1 MLQTRADN
9 PFKSSLLAGFECSTH
24 RIRSGKRLDM
34 IAATWHDEF
43 ADQDYRRLTEI
54 GILTARDGLRWHLI
68 ELEPYRYDFDSAMS
82 QVRAAR
88 RNDIQIIWD
97 LFHYGYPDDLDILS
111 HEFVE
116 RFAAFAGAA
125 ARFLRDEL
133 GSPIHFCPVNEI
145 SFFSW
150 AAGRVGIFY
159 PYRKR
164 AAGAIKLQLV
174 RASIAA
180 IDAVLE
186 VDPHARW
193 ITTEPAIHVVPS
205 EDTPTSRRAAAR
217 YRQAQFEG
225 LDMLSGSL
233 APELGGNPRYID
245 IVGLNYYVHNQWKH
259 STRRPIGPNHPQH
272 RAPHLLFNEF
282 YKRYGRPI
290 LLAET
295 GIEDEERADWFRY
308 ISAEAH
314 AARAIGVP
322 LHGLCLYPIVNHPG
336 WEDGRHCHNGLWDYP
351 DDEGDREAHGPLL
364 AAVRAFQMDQAVPA
378 IEASPV

>member
-1 MLQTRADN
+1 
-9 PFKSSLLAGFECSTH
+9 
-24 RIRSGKRLDM
+24 
-34 IAATWHDEF
+34 
-43 ADQDYRRLTEI
+43 
-54 GILTARDGLRWHLI
+54 
-68 ELEPYRYDFDSAMS
+68 
-82 QVRAAR
+82 
-88 RNDIQIIWD
+88 
-97 LFHYGYPDDLDILS
+97 
-111 HEFVE
+111 
-116 RFAAFAGAA
+116 
-125 ARFLRDEL
+125 
-133 GSPIHFCPVNEI
+133 
-145 SFFSW
+145 
-150 AAGRVGIFY
+150 
-159 PYRKR
+159 
-164 AAGAIKLQLV
+164 
-174 RASIAA
+174 
-180 IDAVLE
+180 
-186 VDPHARW
+186 
-193 ITTEPAIHVVPS
+193 
-205 EDTPTSRRAAAR
+205 
-217 YRQAQFEG
+217 
-225 LDMLSGSL
+225 MLSGSL

-295 GIEDEERADWFRY
+295 GIEDEKRADWFRY